1 MKYIKRNRIFTE
13 EENLNN
19 LYRESETFAKIY
31 HDTVQIG
38 KNIGTDNQLYDTAYD
53 SDAQNQ
59 KI

>member
-1 MKYIKRNRIFTE
+1 MSKKYIKKNRIFTE

-38 KNIGTDNQLYDTAYD
+38 KNIGADN
-53 SDAQNQ
+53 
-59 KI
+59 